1 MAQIKGKFIADETI
15 TATNLAAD
23 SVTDVKVRLSNDA
36 FLRARNNAN
45 SADIDILKVTTGD
58 VIQFAAVPQA
68 TADAS
73 AGNDLVRKSQVDSL
87 LQGLK
92 PKEAVRAATTAAG
105 TLASDFENGD
115 AIDGVTLA
123 TGDRILIKDQAAAAE
138 NGIYTVNATGA
149 PTRATDFDETTPTN
163 EIEGAYVAVQEGTS
177 HAGKT
182 FVQTGTVTTLNTDPI
197 NFVFFNSTAAL
208 TGGDGIDVTGSTIS
222 ADLKASGGLV
232 IDTAEIA
239 VQASDL
245 AGDGLAGTGN
255 TLSVNVDGSSIVT
268 ATDTLQVNDA
278 GISTAKLAGTSVT
291 AAKLGSDVVGNGLT
305 GGNGSAISALANVT
319 ETSTAEASAV
329 IVASAGLS
337 ISVDDSSLE
346 GSGQGAA
353 GAETLRVKDAGITE
367 AKLSGG
373 SVTTAKLAATS
384 VTAAKLGSDVVGN
397 GLTGGNGSAISA
409 QADTTGGA
417 NLATAVNVSS
427 NGLAVGVDGTSIQDN
442 GSNQLEGLKG
452 DTEEFLLVAGDITN
466 QYVDLANPA
475 ARANSV
481 TVHAGGVM
489 QDRGADYTVSLTGG
503 AGGAAR
509 ITFSGDLATGGNAAL
524 VDGDFLQISYE
535 YF

>member
-36 FLRARNNAN
+36 FLRARNNAD
-45 SADIDILKVTTGD
+45 SADIDIMKVTTGD
-58 VIQFAAVPQA
+58 VIQFATVPQA
-68 TADAS
+68 TSDAS
-73 AGNDLVRKSQVDSL
+73 AGNDLVRKSQIDSL

-123 TGDRILIKDQAAAAE
+123 TGDRILIKDQAAASE

-149 PTRATDFDETTPTN
+149 PTRSTDFDETTPTN
-163 EIEGAYVAVQEGTS
+163 EIEGAYVAVQEGTA

-182 FVQTGTVTTLNTDPI
+182 FVQTGTVTTLNTDDI
-197 NFVFFNSTAAL
+197 DFVFFNSTAAL

-222 ADLKASGGLV
+222 ADLKTSGGLV

-255 TLSVNVDGSSIVT
+255 TLSVNVDGTSIST
-268 ATDTLQVNDA
+268 SADTLQVTDA
-278 GISTAKLAGTSVT
+278 GVSTAKLAGTSVT
-291 AAKLGSDVVGNGLT
+291 AAKLGADVAGNGLT

-319 ETSTAEASAV
+319 ETSTTEASAV
-329 IVASAGLS
+329 VVASAGLS
-337 ISVDDSSLE
+337 VSVDDASLE

-353 GAETLRVKDAGITE
+353 GAESLRIKD
-367 AKLSGG
+367 SG
-373 SVTTAKLAATS
+373 VTTAKLNDSAVTTNKLSATS
-384 VTAAKLGSDVVGN
+384 VTAAKLGSDVAGS
-397 GLTGGNGSAISA
+397 GMTGGNGSALA
-409 QADTTGGA
+409 VQADTTGGA
-417 NLATAVNVSS
+417 NLSTAVNVSG
-427 NGLAVGVDGTSIQDN
+427 NGVAIAVDGTSVQDN
-442 GSNQLEGLKG
+442 GSNQLEALKA

-475 ARANSV
+475 ARSGSV

-509 ITFSGDLATGGNAAL
+509 ITFAGDLATGGNAAL
-524 VDGDFLQISYE
+524 ADGDLVQVRYE